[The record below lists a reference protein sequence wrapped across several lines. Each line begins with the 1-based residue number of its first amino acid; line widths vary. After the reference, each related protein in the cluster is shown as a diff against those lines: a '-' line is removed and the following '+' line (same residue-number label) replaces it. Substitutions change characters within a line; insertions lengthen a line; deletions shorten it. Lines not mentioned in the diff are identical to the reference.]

1 MKNIK
6 FYMLLAATMLMVAAC
21 GSDDDDLGGS
31 SGGDNQNVININKN
45 YDGEQ
50 PEVARLECPRLKGGK
65 SIDIISID
73 RLEELTDIDFFC
85 NLPDDIE
92 NKVEAQAYTASW
104 MW

>member
-6 FYMLLAATMLMVAAC
+6 FYMLLAAAMFMVAAC
-21 GSDDDDLGGS
+21 GSDDDEQQGGGNS
-31 SGGDNQNVININKN
+31 QRVLNVNKN
-45 YDGEQ
+45 YDGKQ